1 VPCCVRCNSLLGQSF
16 EIPISKLLKGGYE
29 AVCEH
34 LKKNGPW
41 LLYLWLSLVFFK
53 THLKD
58 RSLRFSLDKR
68 KGTEKIAEIYDWN
81 TMHHI
86 HCVIRSIYTGIPL
99 NRKIMGSFF
108 LLPAKVASHIEPFDY
123 IDLFFTKTVFLRF
136 NQIAIFC
143 VIDDACATYSLMKDG
158 PINKMTGPLSP
169 IQLREM
175 MARMAY
181 AASLVST
188 KPKFFTTLKD
198 GFPAITAKIPRR
210 VKTEKGDAERLG
222 AIMYRACG
230 EELKNWDVENKD
242 YILENLK
249 FGRWTFTFE
258 ENGAFLKDS
267 MDKIK

>member
-1 VPCCVRCNSLLGQSF
+1 
-16 EIPISKLLKGGYE
+16 
-29 AVCEH
+29 
-34 LKKNGPW
+34 
-41 LLYLWLSLVFFK
+41 
-53 THLKD
+53 
-58 RSLRFSLDKR
+58 
-68 KGTEKIAEIYDWN
+68 
-81 TMHHI
+81 
-86 HCVIRSIYTGIPL
+86 
-99 NRKIMGSFF
+99 
-108 LLPAKVASHIEPFDY
+108 
-123 IDLFFTKTVFLRF
+123 
-136 NQIAIFC
+136 
-143 VIDDACATYSLMKDG
+143 
-158 PINKMTGPLSP
+158 
-169 IQLREM
+169 M